1 MSIER
6 LEMDLGADTT
16 GEVVGGVMDP
26 TKSGDAARM
35 TPGGQIT
42 SAMAD
47 PTNDDLPSTSSSN
60 QTNIMFS
67 SFSLLALCLQELH
80 KCWP

>member
-6 LEMDLGADTT
+6 LEMYLGADTT
-16 GEVVGGVMDP
+16 GEVVGGAMDP
-26 TKSGDAARM
+26 TKSGDAVRM

-42 SAMAD
+42 SDMAD

-60 QTNIMFS
+60 PNNI
-67 SFSLLALCLQELH
+67 CLNLH
-80 KCWP
+80 S